1 MRAEDVRVARATARA
16 KPVSRELDR
25 GCRDRLNREIAA
37 IATSPER
44 APVLEPDGTLPDT
57 SSPGA
62 FAARIKDEL
71 VQWKQLAAEH
81 RIVAD

>member
-1 MRAEDVRVARATARA
+1 
-16 KPVSRELDR
+16 
-25 GCRDRLNREIAA
+25 LNREIAA